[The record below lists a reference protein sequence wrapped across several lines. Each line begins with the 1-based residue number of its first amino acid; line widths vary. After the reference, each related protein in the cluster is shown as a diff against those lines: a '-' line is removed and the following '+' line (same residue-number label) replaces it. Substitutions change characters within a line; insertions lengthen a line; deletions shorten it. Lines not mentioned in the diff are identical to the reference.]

1 MDIYMHLKLSYR
13 IHIFHAW
20 TFDNFEMKPY
30 VHNFHALNPEI
41 ALTAQVLS
49 STRKKIQIGHALLST
64 KKNTES

>member
-20 TFDNFEMKPY
+20 TFDNFEMKLY

-49 STRKKIQIGHALLST
+49 STRKKSSNRTCTTIEQ
-64 KKNTES
+64 KTES